1 MIVLNVTY
9 RCKPDMRE
17 NFLERIIAEGID
29 EASRREEGNIK
40 YDYYIPFDGS
50 DELLLIEK
58 WKDEASLAAHS
69 ATEHFGLLKELKPIY
84 VQDTVIERFEV

>member
-17 NFLERIIAEGID
+17 DFLERIIAEGID
-29 EASRREEGNIK
+29 EASRGEEGNIK
-40 YDYYIPFDGS
+40 YDYYIPYDGS

-58 WKDEASLAAHS
+58 WRDEAALATHAE
-69 ATEHFGLLKELKPIY
+69 TEHFSRLKELKPIY
-84 VQDTVIERFEV
+84 VQETTIDRFEV